1 MNDLN
6 KQLSFLTSKEQ
17 CYNTRITDRETTIRL
32 LIAIYYQANL
42 ADTYDCD
49 DKQEWQTP
57 KMVGVCNLIQDAL
70 RLIDAEA
77 VLDEMID
84 SGSYTFNSNS

>member
-6 KQLSFLTSKEQ
+6 KQLSFLTSPTQGED
-17 CYNTRITDRETTIRL
+17 NRITDRETTIRL
-32 LIAIYYQANL
+32 LIAIFYQANL

-57 KMVGVCNLIQDAL
+57 KMIGVCNLIQDAL
-70 RLIDAEA
+70 RLLDAED
-77 VLDEMID
+77 VLEDMIN
-84 SGSYTFNSNS
+84 SGSYTFCN